1 MQAGLVVLCLGY
13 VLSQFFR
20 AFLAVLS
27 LDLERDI
34 GATPEDLAFASGLW
48 FLVFAA
54 MQIPVGWALD
64 KVGPRLTAAALLL
77 VGGAGGSAIFAVA
90 TSPLHVSIAMGL
102 IGVGCSP
109 VLMASYFIFAREYPP
124 AKFATLAAVM
134 LGVGSVGNLVASYP
148 TALAVEWMGW
158 RATMV
163 GLAVISAAIALGIW
177 LSLRDTAKVDTEH
190 KGSLL
195 DLLKEPALWLIMP
208 LMLVA
213 YAPSAALRGLWAGP
227 YLNDVF
233 GLSTTQ
239 IGTAT
244 LVMGSAMIVGT
255 FVYGPLDRVFGTRK
269 WVIFTGN
276 ALGVV
281 ALTLLCVWIDHATWL
296 SVLLLAIIGFTGA
309 SFPVI
314 MAHGRAFVP
323 AHLVGRGVTL
333 LNLFGIG
340 GVGIAQFV
348 TGRVHAATVDI
359 SPSAPYTAIFGFF
372 AISLAIGCVIYL
384 FSRDSVD

>member
-1 MQAGLVVLCLGY
+1 MESKFGSRRKTGSSKGVWLAALASFAAGGALVGY
-13 VLSQFFR
+13 VVWYNADNQTVVETE
-20 AFLAVLS
+20 AAIPLA
-27 LDLERDI
+27 
-34 GATPEDLAFASGLW
+34 
-48 FLVFAA
+48 
-54 MQIPVGWALD
+54 
-64 KVGPRLTAAALLL
+64 
-77 VGGAGGSAIFAVA
+77 A
-90 TSPLHVSIAMGL
+90 TSPTG
-102 IGVGCSP
+102 
-109 VLMASYFIFAREYPP
+109 E
-124 AKFATLAAVM
+124 ATGEELPSLPDE
-134 LGVGSVGNLVASYP
+134 LGVAGPFCGIHNDALIVAGGANNQLENPGIEQQLHNRNILYAPDFVINAGGIINISFEKQGYDYDKAWEQCDLILAPTTP
-148 TALAVEWMGW
+148 TASFPL
-158 RATMV
+158 
-163 GLAVISAAIALGIW
+163 
-177 LSLRDTAKVDTEH
+177 
-190 KGSLL
+190 GSL
-195 DLLKEPALWLIMP
+195 DKDP
-208 LMLVA
+208 LTM
-213 YAPSAALRGLWAGP
+213 

-244 LVMGSAMIVGT
+244 LVMGSAMIAGT

-348 TGRVHAATVDI
+348 TGRIHAATAQAGTT
-359 SPSAPYTAIFGFF
+359 APYTAIFGFF
-372 AISLAIGCVIYL
+372 AVTLAIGCVIYL
-384 FSRDSVD
+384 FSRDNVD